1 MGKKIDKKEKID
13 TSHLST
19 KEAKNKADSQ
29 AEQIQNPI
37 FERNLQALFQQDEIL
52 AARLFAM
59 GAQDKYEVF
68 IGKDPLDINIIDSK
82 SFKYIYENP
91 VKDTHDMLESLEKQY
106 KRYPIMYFYGLGNG
120 ILYKALLC
128 NETHKRIVVV
138 EPELEIIYI
147 VLNLIDLSN
156 EFANERLTLF
166 YSEFANYSQ
175 FYYLVAKS
183 EFNMYA
189 KLYDLHIHTTFYD
202 FFADDYKRINQEFT
216 KAISQMVVS
225 NGNSIDDMLIG
236 VKHHIE
242 NLPAMITGYSYVD
255 LVKKRYKLMDTAI
268 VVSTGPSLDKQL
280 ATLKKFAPYV
290 TVISLDASYPILLK
304 HGIKPDYVTSI
315 ERVVATSSFFKKRYR
330 KFDKDIYFIVASLTH
345 KQTIKNILPRRL
357 TLTMR
362 PQTSELVFNLK
373 DYGYLGIGHS
383 TANQA
388 YQLAYALG
396 HKNIVL
402 IGQDLAFAPDGKSHA
417 TGHAFAQAEE
427 HLYTKA
433 YGGEGEVR
441 TTYIW
446 DKFKNQ
452 FEKDIEECG
461 KEDIVT
467 YNCTEGG
474 ARIEGAIE
482 KPFLEVMSKLCKD
495 KKIKDF
501 PNINE
506 VKEKRANKYLMQAYK
521 TISQKIK
528 TQEFVKSKVEE
539 VFLKIAPQIDSI
551 IKLRDEHKVSE
562 NLFSKL
568 IKISN
573 QIDKTK
579 DIITKVKY
587 QKYLENIISISI
599 YYQELE
605 LAKIAVAPSDTTIEK
620 VNKLIEW
627 VEIHKYW
634 LFSVAGGLNADIE
647 TTKKASRN
655 LIKEL
660 KKRGLIEKSDF
671 SKAKENFKFQI

>member
-1 MGKKIDKKEKID
+1 MSKKIDKKEQIGKSSI
-13 TSHLST
+13 ST
-19 KEAKNKADSQ
+19 KEAKHKADSQ
-29 AEQIQNPI
+29 AGQIQNPI
-37 FERNLQALFQQDEIL
+37 FEKNLQALFQQDEIL

-68 IGKDPLDINIIDSK
+68 IGKDPLDINIIDRK

-128 NETHKRIVVV
+128 NETHQRIIVV

-156 EFANERLTLF
+156 ELASERLTLF

-175 FYYLVAKS
+175 FYYLIAKV
-183 EFNMYA
+183 EFNRYA
-189 KLYDLHIHTTFYD
+189 KLYDLHIHTDFYD
-202 FFADDYKRINQEFT
+202 NFADDYQRINQEFT
-216 KAISQMVVS
+216 KAISQMVVN

-236 VKHHIE
+236 IKNHIE
-242 NLPAMITGYSYVD
+242 NLPTMITGYSYVD
-255 LVKKRYKLMDTAI
+255 LVKKRHNLMDTAI
-268 VVSTGPSLDKQL
+268 IVATGPSLDKQL
-280 ATLKKFAPYV
+280 DTLKKFAPYA

-315 ERVVATSSFFKKRYR
+315 ERVVATSSFFKHKN
-330 KFDKDIYFIVASLTH
+330 KEFDKDIYFIVASLTH

-357 TLTMR
+357 VLTIR
-362 PQTSELVFNLK
+362 PQPSEFIFNLK
-373 DYGYLGIGHS
+373 KYGYLGIGHS

-388 YQLAYALG
+388 YQLARVLG

-441 TTYIW
+441 TTYVW

-452 FEKDIEECG
+452 FEKDIEESK
-461 KEDIVT
+461 KEDIAT

-482 KPFLEVMSKLCKD
+482 KPFLEVMDKLCKD
-495 KKIKDF
+495 KKVKNL

-506 VKEKRANKYLMQAYK
+506 VKEKTANRYLLQSYK
-521 TISQKIK
+521 VISEKIK
-528 TQEFVKSKVEE
+528 IQELAKSKVEE
-539 VFLKIAPQIDSI
+539 VFLKVAPKIDSI
-551 IKLRDEHKVSE
+551 LKIRDEGKVTE
-562 NLFSKL
+562 KLFDKL
-568 IKISN
+568 VKISN
-573 QIDKTK
+573 QIDKAK
-579 DIITKVKY
+579 NVIMKKNY
-587 QKYLENIISISI
+587 QKYVDNIVSMSI

-605 LAKIAVAPSDTTIEK
+605 LAKISVAPSETQLEK

-627 VEIHKYW
+627 IEIHKYW

-660 KKRGLIEKSDF
+660 KKRGLIEKSNLGKIKD
-671 SKAKENFKFQI
+671 NFRF